1 LFISSSFF
9 FFYQPSID
17 RNENGM
23 DSNVLA
29 YIYFL
34 SSFLH
39 NGHPGEDTLIITP
52 PYHDRNPL
60 AGCNGLDFGRF
71 CFMAWGLDIPS
82 SQGDDVGD
90 EMMWRWLSFLIHIIL
105 LVFLVWFAVGERT
118 NIREIPPTGHFPAG
132 LL

>member
-1 LFISSSFF
+1 MFWHTYIS
-9 FFYQPSID
+9 
-17 RNENGM
+17 
-23 DSNVLA
+23 
-29 YIYFL
+29 

-39 NGHPGEDTLIITP
+39 NGHPGEDNLIITP

-90 EMMWRWLSFLIHIIL
+90 EMMWRWLPFLIHIIL